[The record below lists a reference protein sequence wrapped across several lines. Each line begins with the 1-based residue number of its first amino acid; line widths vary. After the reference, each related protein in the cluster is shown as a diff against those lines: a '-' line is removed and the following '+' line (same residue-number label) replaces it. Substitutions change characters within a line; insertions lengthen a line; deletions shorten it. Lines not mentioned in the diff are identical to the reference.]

1 VDPSNKLKYI
11 LNNYILLTSKPW
23 HDDLFDQLAR
33 REDET
38 WLRILQKEDVFLDK
52 LLSYNPS
59 KIFIPH
65 WSYILPKKIWQS
77 FECIVFH
84 MTDLPYGR
92 GGSPLQNLIVR
103 GHKDT
108 MISAL
113 RVEKGIDT
121 GPIYLKKPLS
131 LEGTAEEIF
140 IRSSKIIETMIQQ
153 IIDDKIT
160 PKKQS
165 GEPVVFKRRKPQD
178 GLMNGLQ
185 ELTDVYDYI
194 RMLDADG
201 YPSAYFETEYFK
213 IEVTKASLDNQEQ
226 IEANV
231 RISKK

>member
-1 VDPSNKLKYI
+1 M
-11 LNNYILLTSKPW
+11 NNYVLLSNKPW
-23 HDDLFDQLAR
+23 HDQLFENLKDR
-33 REDET
+33 GTEN
-38 WLRILQKEDVFLDK
+38 WHRIASRGKFTIKVLERISPKM
-52 LLSYNPS
+52 
-59 KIFIPH
+59 IFIPH
-65 WSYILPKKIWQS
+65 WSYIISESIWS
-77 FECIVFH
+77 AFDCIVFH

-113 RVEKGIDT
+113 RVGKGIDT

-131 LEGTAEEIF
+131 LDGTAEEIF
-140 IRSSKIIETMIQQ
+140 IRASKIIETMIQQ

-160 PKKQS
+160 PKKQT
-165 GEPVVFKRRKPQD
+165 GEPVIFKRRRPQD

-185 ELTDVYDYI
+185 KLVDVYDYI

-213 IEVTKASLDNQEQ
+213 IEVTKVSLDNQEQ

>member
-1 VDPSNKLKYI
+1 MRKFIFLS
-11 LNNYILLTSKPW
+11 SKSW
-23 HDDLFDQLAR
+23 HNELFNCLVLR
-33 REDET
+33 RDES
-38 WLRILQKEDVFLDK
+38 WLRISNKADFTLGNLKKFKPEVV
-52 LLSYNPS
+52 
-59 KIFIPH
+59 FIPH
-65 WSYILPKKIWQS
+65 WSYIIS
-77 FECIVFH
+77 DEIFNNFECIVFH

-92 GGSPLQNLIVR
+92 GGSPLQNLIIR

-113 RVEKGIDT
+113 KVEKGLDT

-140 IRSSKIIETMIQQ
+140 IRASKVIETMIQK
-153 IIDDKIT
+153 IIDEKIT
-160 PKKQS
+160 PKKQT
-165 GEPVVFKRRKPQD
+165 GEPVIFKRREPQD
-178 GLMNGLQ
+178 GLMNGLH
-185 ELTDVYDYI
+185 ELMDVYDYI

>member
-1 VDPSNKLKYI
+1 MRKF
-11 LNNYILLTSKPW
+11 ILLSTKPW
-23 HDDLFDQLAR
+23 HDDLFKRLEIR
-33 REDET
+33 TDET
-38 WLRILQKEDVFLDK
+38 WLRVYHKEDFTFDNLK
-52 LLSYNPS
+52 EFKPET
-59 KIFIPH
+59 IFIPH
-65 WSYILPKKIWQS
+65 WSYIIPDEIFSNFK
-77 FECIVFH
+77 CIVFH
-84 MTDLPYGR
+84 MTNLPYGR

-103 GHKDT
+103 GHKNT

-131 LEGTAEEIF
+131 LDGTAQEIF
-140 IRSSKIIETMIQQ
+140 MRASKVIEKMIHQ

-160 PKKQS
+160 PKKQT
-165 GEPVVFKRRKPQD
+165 GEPVIFKRRKPQD
-178 GLMNGLQ
+178 SLMNGLQ
-185 ELTDVYDYI
+185 ELMDVYDYI

-213 IEVTKASLDNQEQ
+213 IEVTKASLDNQER